1 MTKIQIKKMAMSFA
15 ILAFAVLAF
24 GSVLTG
30 SRMTTAFIRGIEAA
44 FVFGALAWSIG
55 TLMMEKGKAPEEV
68 EEEAEAETSKGGQLD
83 ETV

>member
-15 ILAFAVLAF
+15 ILSFAILVF

-30 SRMTTAFIRGIEAA
+30 SRMTTALIRGTEAA
-44 FVFGALAWSIG
+44 FVFGLLAWSIG
-55 TLMMEKGKAPEEV
+55 TLTIEKGKAPERV
-68 EEEAEAETSKGGQLD
+68 EEEAEASKGGQLD